1 MSDLRVG
8 FVTGTED
15 FWRHYLVAAK
25 QGVQR
30 LSGAAT
36 PDVYALPRFLG
47 DRCSFL
53 RSGGSISASAFD
65 LIFCELNGGETQ
77 LEYLDSLVS
86 AQSPPV
92 AVVPGPP
99 EIICSRLTDH
109 KLRLV
114 RRILLNARFVL
125 AYSDAIAS
133 FYDGLI
139 ALPRSH
145 VIPWPFDYDA
155 TRRLAGTTTNTAETI
170 KIVLN
175 VPLRFGGWA
184 RNYPFVLKAAL
195 TDALAPLSPEE
206 RQRFSFHSFV
216 YADEDREAFT
226 RSGFAEGLQVTLEP
240 QRLYASFVR
249 FLASSDAV
257 VNLTASS
264 VLGRITFLAAALDK
278 PGLFTANAEINSRLY
293 PGSAVSLLAPTA
305 LREALAALLSGLVR
319 RDVPA
324 RFMPDSIATRSTGDF
339 RANAHSFAGVFSELL
354 DLRRQ
359 TSQPPT

>member
-1 MSDLRVG
+1 MSGLRVG
-8 FVTGTED
+8 FVTGTEE

-25 QGVQR
+25 QGIQR
-30 LSGAAT
+30 LSGACT

-47 DRCSFL
+47 DRCSFV
-53 RSGGSISASAFD
+53 RSGASISASVFD

-77 LEYLDSLVS
+77 LEYLDSLVA

-109 KLRLV
+109 KLHLV

-125 AYSDAIAS
+125 AYSEAIAS

-139 ALPRSH
+139 GHPRSQ

-155 TRRLAGTTTNTAETI
+155 TRRLAGATTNGAETI
-170 KIVLN
+170 RIVLN

-195 TDALAPLSPEE
+195 ADALAPLSAEE

-216 YADEDREAFT
+216 YSDEDREAFA

-240 QRLYASFVR
+240 QRLYAPFVR
-249 FLASSDAV
+249 FLASCDAV
-257 VNLTASS
+257 VNLTASH
-264 VLGRITFLAAALDK
+264 VLGRITFLAAALDR
-278 PGLFTANAEINSRLY
+278 PGVFTSNAEINERLY
-293 PGSAVSLLAPTA
+293 PRSTVALLAPTA
-305 LREALAALLSGLVR
+305 LCEGLTSLLSGLVT
-319 RDVPA
+319 RDVPP
-324 RFMPDSIATRSTGDF
+324 RFMPDSDATRRTGDF
-339 RANAHSFAGVFSELL
+339 SANACTFARLFSELPEPG
-354 DLRRQ
+354 RQ
-359 TSQPPT
+359 TFQPPA